1 MQSERDLHMP
11 PIFSNAGI
19 QFLRRAWVESRA
31 QSSSQRSLRPA
42 PMASWTCCETPD
54 LIARQIDAVRMR
66 TNEPF
71 GVNLIPAAT
80 DPGLLKAELSL
91 RDNDLQNTCA
101 RFRCAL
107 SLANRF

>member
-1 MQSERDLHMP
+1 
-11 PIFSNAGI
+11 
-19 QFLRRAWVESRA
+19 
-31 QSSSQRSLRPA
+31 
-42 PMASWTCCETPD
+42 MASWTCCETPD

-66 TNEPF
+66 TDEPF

-101 RFRCAL
+101 SFQMRVIAGEPF
-107 SLANRF
+107 LAFYLTFCVSVSPIDLPFS

>member
-1 MQSERDLHMP
+1 
-11 PIFSNAGI
+11 
-19 QFLRRAWVESRA
+19 
-31 QSSSQRSLRPA
+31 
-42 PMASWTCCETPD
+42 MASWTCCEMPD

-66 TNEPF
+66 IDEPF

-91 RDNDLQNTCA
+91 RDDDLQNTCA

-107 SLANRF
+107 SLEPFLAFYLTFCVSVSPIDLPFS